1 MSDIISAFAVGIS
14 ETLIGHPFNTAKVL
28 IQNKKPWFGLPVKH
42 YYRGVKY
49 PLVSGTFFNMLVF
62 PIKERTYQYTN
73 SYFLSGILA
82 GTIVTPGMF
91 FIDTFTIKRQTNQPV
106 GLSMFKGAKGFQS
119 TMTREMVALS
129 TYFGTYHWMRDDQ
142 KYNTFISGGTA
153 GLTNWT
159 ISYPLDVIRS
169 RQIAQRITIK
179 EAIKMGNFWKGFPI
193 AATRSVIVNAMS
205 FTVFENCK
213 KYFDAKLNN

>member
-1 MSDIISAFAVGIS
+1 MSDIISAFGVGIS
-14 ETLIGHPFNTAKVL
+14 ETIIGHPFNTAKVL
-28 IQNKKPWFGLPVKH
+28 IQNNKKWYGLPWKQ
-42 YYRGVKY
+42 YYRGVRY
-49 PLVSGTFFNMLVF
+49 PLMSGTFFNMMVF

-82 GTIVTPGMF
+82 GIIVSPQIY

-106 GLSMFKGAKGFQS
+106 SLLMFKGAKGFQM
-119 TMTREMVALS
+119 TMSREMVALS
-129 TYFGTYHWMRDDQ
+129 LYFGTYHWMRNDL
-142 KYNTFISGGTA
+142 KYNSLISGGAA

-159 ISYPLDVIRS
+159 ASYPLDVIRS

-193 AATRSVIVNAMS
+193 AATRSVVVNSIS
-205 FTVFENCK
+205 FTVFENLK
-213 KYFDAKLNN
+213 KYIDVKL

>member
-1 MSDIISAFAVGIS
+1 MSDIISAFGVGIS
-14 ETLIGHPFNTAKVL
+14 ETIIGHPFNTAKVL
-28 IQNKKPWFGLPVKH
+28 VQNNKKWYGLPLKQ

-49 PLVSGTFFNMLVF
+49 PLMSGTFFNMMVF

-82 GTIVTPGMF
+82 GIIVTPQIY

-106 GLSMFKGAKGFQS
+106 SLSMFKGAKGFQM
-119 TMTREMVALS
+119 TMTREMLALS
-129 TYFGTYHWMRDDQ
+129 LYFGTYHWMRDDL
-142 KYNTFISGGTA
+142 KYNSLIAGGAA
-153 GLTNWT
+153 GLSNWT
-159 ISYPLDVIRS
+159 ASYPLDVIRS

-193 AATRSVIVNAMS
+193 AASRSVIVNAMS
-205 FTVFENCK
+205 FTVFENLK
-213 KYFDAKLNN
+213 KYIDGKI

>member
-14 ETLIGHPFNTAKVL
+14 ETIIGHPFNTAKVL
-28 IQNKKPWFGLPVKH
+28 IQNKKPWFGLPIKH

-49 PLVSGTFFNMLVF
+49 PLVSGTFFSMMVF
-62 PIKERTYQYTN
+62 PIKERSYPYTN

-82 GTIVTPGMF
+82 GALVTPGMF

-106 GLSMFKGAKGFQS
+106 SLSMFKGCKGFQS
-119 TMTREMVALS
+119 TIIREMVALS
-129 TYFGTYHWMRDDQ
+129 TYFGTYHWMRDEK
-142 KYNTFISGGTA
+142 KYNSFISGGVA
-153 GLTNWT
+153 GLINWT

-179 EAIKMGNFWKGFPI
+179 EAFKMGNFWKGFSI
-193 AATRSVIVNAMS
+193 AATRSVIVNAVS
-205 FTVFENCK
+205 FTVFENVKNYIDK
-213 KYFDAKLNN
+213 KVD

>member
-1 MSDIISAFAVGIS
+1 MSDIISAFGVGIS
-14 ETLIGHPFNTAKVL
+14 ETIIGHPFNTAKVL
-28 IQNKKPWFGLPVKH
+28 IQNNKKWYGLPWKQ
-42 YYRGVKY
+42 YYRGVRY
-49 PLVSGTFFNMLVF
+49 PLMSGTFFNMMVF

-82 GTIVTPGMF
+82 GIIVSPQIY

-106 GLSMFKGAKGFQS
+106 SLLMFKGVKGFQM
-119 TMTREMVALS
+119 TMSREMVALS
-129 TYFGTYHWMRDDQ
+129 LYFGTYHWMRNDL
-142 KYNTFISGGTA
+142 KYNSLIAGGAA

-159 ISYPLDVIRS
+159 ASYPLDVIRS

-193 AATRSVIVNAMS
+193 AATRSVVVNSIS
-205 FTVFENCK
+205 FTVFENLK
-213 KYFDAKLNN
+213 KYIDVKL

>member
-1 MSDIISAFAVGIS
+1 MSDIISAFGVGIS
-14 ETLIGHPFNTAKVL
+14 ETIIGHPFNTAKVL
-28 IQNKKPWFGLPVKH
+28 IQNNKKWYGLPWKQ
-42 YYRGVKY
+42 YYRGVRY
-49 PLVSGTFFNMLVF
+49 PLMSGTFFNMMVF

-82 GTIVTPGMF
+82 GIIVSPQIY

-106 GLSMFKGAKGFQS
+106 SLLMFKGAKGFQM
-119 TMTREMVALS
+119 TMSREMVALS
-129 TYFGTYHWMRDDQ
+129 LYFGTYHWMRNDL
-142 KYNTFISGGTA
+142 KYNSLIAGGAA

-159 ISYPLDVIRS
+159 ASYPLDVIRS

-193 AATRSVIVNAMS
+193 AATRSVVVNSIS
-205 FTVFENCK
+205 FTVFENLK
-213 KYFDAKLNN
+213 KYIDGKL